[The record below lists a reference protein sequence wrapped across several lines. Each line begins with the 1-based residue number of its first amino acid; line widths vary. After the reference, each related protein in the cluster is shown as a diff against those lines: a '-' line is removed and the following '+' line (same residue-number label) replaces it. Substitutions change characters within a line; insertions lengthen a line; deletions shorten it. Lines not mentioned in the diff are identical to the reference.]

1 MSNYNK
7 YKKSE
12 LIERI
17 KELENKEVA
26 TSKVTDY
33 NAQIM
38 MRNIKQWQDRAIV
51 FRNTLSKVNEFMN
64 ESINSFDSI
73 KFEDSLRKI
82 NNIVK
87 SMIEEGDDALEDV
100 NKQYKDVQLGYVISM
115 DELNEW
121 KRDMQHY
128 EDSIAELLHSDKLP
142 TNVVNK
148 NEFHTAI
155 DELKRNIHNLSNL
168 NSHNSILC
176 EEIRMINNKVNDLNM
191 QLQRVQYTQNCNNSR
206 RLF

>member
-51 FRNTLSKVNEFMN
+51 FRNTLSKVNEFLN

-148 NEFHTAI
+148 NEFHAAI
-155 DELKRNIHNLSNL
+155 DELKRNIYNLSNL